1 MGGCSGGIR
10 LSIYKE
16 NQLIFFAGCCNQ
28 RSGARHCLQR
38 WGNILGGKEGGGGPP
53 PDSWGG
59 GGGDL
64 SAAWCERGGEGG
76 GEGGRTQMRKM
87 RKVFLAPLPLKQVIL
102 KLSFCLCSVLFLNFL
117 FPSRHMKLHSGIK
130 PFACTVRLYVF
141 ERNLLLRNCISKS
154 IFEDC
159 VLCVIS
165 LSFAVNS

>member
-1 MGGCSGGIR
+1 
-10 LSIYKE
+10 
-16 NQLIFFAGCCNQ
+16 
-28 RSGARHCLQR
+28 
-38 WGNILGGKEGGGGPP
+38 
-53 PDSWGG
+53 
-59 GGGDL
+59 
-64 SAAWCERGGEGG
+64 
-76 GEGGRTQMRKM
+76 MRKM

-130 PFACTVRLYVF
+130 PFACTVRLFVF
-141 ERNLLLRNCISKS
+141 EGNLLLRNCVSKS